1 MLSKMPVPLLY
12 ACMAATAGAY
22 LLICLVFGLLV
33 SAAPGLPAWLTTGAI
48 ALPPIAAVAAL
59 LHGR

>member
-1 MLSKMPVPLLY
+1 MLNKMPIALLY
-12 ACMAATAGAY
+12 AGMAATAGAY
-22 LLICLVFGLLV
+22 LLIRLSFGLLI
-33 SAAPGLPAWLTTGAI
+33 SAASGLPVWLTAGAI